1 MATRVDENVLVI
13 TGTVDGP
20 PAERTRSETSRVS
33 VEPGTWTMP
42 AIGVVPR
49 TASATAT
56 TSTNSPED
64 EMPTMASPGPSAG
77 R

>member
-1 MATRVDENVLVI
+1 MATRVAEKVLVM
-13 TGTVDGP
+13 TGTTDDP
-20 PAERTRSETSRVS
+20 PSETTRSETRPVS

-56 TSTNSPED
+56 TSTNSPDD